1 MWKNLRRVLSGLDGT
16 LLLST
21 LLLAGLGVVMVYSTT
36 RAWAPDPGFY
46 LRRHLLNLFVGVAA
60 LAAAVAV
67 DYRRLLRLGLVL
79 YAASLL
85 LLVAVL
91 AVGRRVAGTQGWFSF
106 GAFSL
111 QPSELA
117 KVALIVTL
125 AGYLAEARPVRR
137 PVDLTVPVLLAG
149 IYIFLVLLQPDLGT
163 SAVFGAILLGMLFV
177 AQVPGRYLAWMA
189 AAGAAAV
196 LMGAAV
202 TWLGWAQVFK
212 PHQLQRLLVLV
223 DPHAYSRGAGW
234 NVVQSVIAVG
244 SGQLFGR
251 GLFAGPQ
258 TQLAFVPAR
267 HTDFIFSAV
276 AEELGFLGAGAALAA
291 FYVVIRR
298 GLQVAQL
305 ARDRSGSL
313 LAAGVVVWLA
323 FHVVINVGMTLGLLP
338 VMGIPLP
345 LVSYGGTSL
354 VATLAG
360 VGLLLNV
367 AMRRHG

>member
-1 MWKNLRRVLSGLDGT
+1 
-16 LLLST
+16 
-21 LLLAGLGVVMVYSTT
+21 
-36 RAWAPDPGFY
+36 
-46 LRRHLLNLFVGVAA
+46 
-60 LAAAVAV
+60 
-67 DYRRLLRLGLVL
+67 
-79 YAASLL
+79 
-85 LLVAVL
+85 
-91 AVGRRVAGTQGWFSF
+91 
-106 GAFSL
+106 
-111 QPSELA
+111 
-117 KVALIVTL
+117 
-125 AGYLAEARPVRR
+125 
-137 PVDLTVPVLLAG
+137 
-149 IYIFLVLLQPDLGT
+149 
-163 SAVFGAILLGMLFV
+163 
-177 AQVPGRYLAWMA
+177 
-189 AAGAAAV
+189 
-196 LMGAAV
+196 AV

-212 PHQLQRLLVLV
+212 PHQLQRLLVFV
-223 DPHAYSRGAGW
+223 DPHAYNRGAGW

-258 TQLAFVPAR
+258 TQLAFLPAR